1 MESKRVYK
9 IEFFR
14 GSIRPENRVSISK
27 TTDKAWTFFTTKDR
41 ATAQR
46 FADTK
51 ARMRG
56 LIATVTFIKER
67 S

>member
-1 MESKRVYK
+1 MRKRVYK

-14 GSIRPENRVSISK
+14 GSIAPENRVSISRTK
-27 TTDKAWTFFTTKDR
+27 DKDWTFFTCKDR
-41 ATAQR
+41 PAAQR

-56 LIATVTFIKER
+56 LIATVTFIKEKP
-67 S
+67 